1 VGFEIIEVL
10 RNGRTEPFH
19 TKKRSNGV
27 RIYIGDK
34 NSYINQ
40 GEHTYTIKY
49 KTNQQ
54 LGFFDT
60 HDELYWNV
68 TGNGWEFPILEAK
81 ANVHL
86 PESIPSN
93 EVKLEAY
100 TGRQGSKGQSYNAK
114 RGYSDN
120 YLFETNRTLTSNEGL
135 TIVVT
140 WPKGHITQPSFM
152 QKANWWWQAN
162 INNPT
167 SLFGIFGLLLF
178 YLISWWHV
186 GRDLEPG
193 VIIPH
198 YQPPEGFP
206 PGGLRYI
213 KEMGHDKKAFTAALL
228 NLAVKGY
235 LKIEEKGK
243 TYKLHKLKNA
253 SMRLS
258 PGEQAIHSSFFSNGE
273 NVIELKNK
281 NHASI
286 SKAISAHKKRLM
298 HEYSQSY
305 FLHNRKFLYIAILI
319 SFLIGAQIILSLK
332 DFDDKGG
339 AIFLMF
345 WLSVWTP
352 VTAYLIYAW
361 LAALKA
367 KFTIGKIVNLPVMT
381 VFALA
386 WSAGEI
392 GALVALCSII
402 GIVNGV
408 MLISIFVLN
417 TVFYFLLENLH

>member
-1 VGFEIIEVL
+1 
-10 RNGRTEPFH
+10 
-19 TKKRSNGV
+19 
-27 RIYIGDK
+27 
-34 NSYINQ
+34 
-40 GEHTYTIKY
+40 
-49 KTNQQ
+49 
-54 LGFFDT
+54 
-60 HDELYWNV
+60 
-68 TGNGWEFPILEAK
+68 
-81 ANVHL
+81 
-86 PESIPSN
+86 
-93 EVKLEAY
+93 
-100 TGRQGSKGQSYNAK
+100 
-114 RGYSDN
+114 
-120 YLFETNRTLTSNEGL
+120 
-135 TIVVT
+135 
-140 WPKGHITQPSFM
+140 
-152 QKANWWWQAN
+152 
-162 INNPT
+162 
-167 SLFGIFGLLLF
+167 
-178 YLISWWHV
+178 
-186 GRDLEPG
+186 
-193 VIIPH
+193 
-198 YQPPEGFP
+198 
-206 PGGLRYI
+206 
-213 KEMGHDKKAFTAALL
+213 
-228 NLAVKGY
+228 
-235 LKIEEKGK
+235 
-243 TYKLHKLKNA
+243 
-253 SMRLS
+253 MRLS

-286 SKAISAHKKRLM
+286 SKAISAHKKRLL
-298 HEYSQSY
+298 HEYSQIY